1 MSEVLV
7 RGLTPADRAR
17 AAMALGVDV
26 PTVQTVLTVE
36 TGNAGGFLADGRPRI
51 LLEAHLFSRAT
62 KRRWDASYPKISA
75 QPWDR
80 RLYVGGAGEWRRLDQ
95 AIALDRTAALRSCS
109 WGLAQILG
117 SNFGAC
123 GFDDVEAFVA
133 AMSES
138 EGRQLDAFVA
148 FIIHEG
154 LAPLLRARAWAAFA
168 RRYNGPG
175 YAQNAYDQKLAAV
188 YAELAG
194 RPAPHLPIV
203 GMLRIGMRGE
213 AIRRL
218 QEALNRGANRPPILV
233 DGIFGRSTEIAVQQF
248 QAARELDVDGVVGP
262 VTAKALKL

>member
-1 MSEVLV
+1 MAGQG

-51 LLEAHLFSRAT
+51 LFEAHLFSRAT
-62 KRRWDASYPKISA
+62 KRRWDASHPRISA

-80 RLYVGGAGEWRRLDQ
+80 RLYAGGTGEWPRLEQ
-95 AIALDRTAALRSCS
+95 AASLDRAAALSSAS

-117 SNFGAC
+117 SNHVAC
-123 GFDDVEAFVA
+123 GHEDVESFVA
-133 AMSES
+133 AMRES
-138 EGRQLDAFVA
+138 EGRQLDAFVG

-168 RRYNGPG
+168 RRYNGPS

-188 YAELAG
+188 YADLAG
-194 RPAPHLPIV
+194 TPAPALPIV
-203 GMLRIGMRGE
+203 GMLRIGMEGE
-213 AIRRL
+213 AVRRL
-218 QEALNRGANRPPILV
+218 QRALNGLGRRPPLVV
-233 DGIFGRSTEIAVQQF
+233 DGDFGGVTQLAVQQF
-248 QAARELDVDGVVGP
+248 QAARGLQVDGVVGP
-262 VTAKALKL
+262 VTARALGL